1 MFKEYVRRAKELL
14 ALEYGCNPAD
24 FDRQEN
30 IITVSQLHEGRRVYS
45 SEKYFFH
52 MATFGNGCV
61 ITADEK
67 MHGFLKE
74 YVKGKLGHWLFELPN
89 LLPIEKKLNEFGY
102 TLSQTAHIYLPCKDV
117 LPEKDYPVKWFYD
130 SDIMQFYKDKRFPN
144 AICESYNENRPDRI
158 VVCAYDGENI
168 MGMAGCSEDTAHWQQ
183 IGIDVIEK
191 YRSQGVGKYL
201 VTLLKNE
208 IIRRGDIPFYG
219 TAVANY
225 HSQRIALA
233 CGFKPAWIEIDA
245 KKKKE

>member
-1 MFKEYVRRAKELL
+1 MFKEYVRKAKELL
-14 ALEYGCNPAD
+14 ALEYCCIAAD
-24 FDRQEN
+24 FDSQEN
-30 IITVSQLHEGRRVYS
+30 IITVSELREGRRVYS

-52 MATFGNGCV
+52 MATFGSGCV
-61 ITADEK
+61 MTADEK

-74 YVKGKLGHWLFELPN
+74 YVKDKRGHRLFEIPN

-102 TLSQTAHIYLPCKDV
+102 TLSQTAHMYLPCKDV
-117 LPEKDYPVKWFYD
+117 QPEKDYPVKWFYD

-144 AICESYNENRPDRI
+144 AICESYNENRPDGI

-168 MGMAGCSEDTAHWQQ
+168 MGMAGCSEDAAHWQQ

-208 IIRRGDIPFYG
+208 ILRRGDIPFYG

-225 HSQRIALA
+225 LSQRIALA